1 MPARLSFEPGD
12 PLSLA
17 SSLDTKT
24 AFGPPGLKAVFSGE
38 HAWCGEKMMLS
49 GELAGATSLKDFF
62 ASGAFAGALETY
74 AQNKS
79 GADRRAVASMW
90 SLYYFSALT
99 IPYIVARRFHQ
110 ALPVNMDA
118 MSIALS
124 EDGLPRAFGLAG
136 EGAWSEDGNDDLLSF
151 VAPLVRDHLTPIVQ
165 HLKNQCGIAP
175 RLAWNNAAVYID
187 YAFNATAQGEASD
200 AGKWASRALFEEQF
214 LPDGTLNPFRGCLRH
229 EAEGEQTL
237 CRRKVCCLRYL
248 LPGIPSCGE
257 LCALPDQRKQ

>member
-1 MPARLSFEPGD
+1 MQ
-12 PLSLA
+12 
-17 SSLDTKT
+17 T
-24 AFGPPGLKAVFSGE
+24 AFGPSSLKTVFAGE

-49 GELAGATSLKDFF
+49 GELEDATTLTDFF
-62 ASGAFAGALETY
+62 ASDAFSRALDTY
-74 AQNKS
+74 AIAKE

-110 ALPVNMDA
+110 ELSIDMNA
-118 MSIALS
+118 MSIALG
-124 EDGLPRAFGLAG
+124 EDGLPRAFGLAN
-136 EGAWSEDGNDDLLSF
+136 EGAWSQSSDDDLLSF

-165 HLKNQCGIAP
+165 QLKSQCGIAP

-187 YAFNATAQGEASD
+187 YAFNATAQGKPSEA
-200 AGKWASRALFEEQF
+200 GNWASRALFEEQF

-229 EAEGEQTL
+229 ETDGEQTI

-257 LCALPDQRKQ
+257 LCALPEQRKQ